1 MSSFE
6 LNIKIPTDFFNAF
19 IAASKSRT
27 ETTVH
32 NPNEVGFNPPRASH
46 INDDFFRASG
56 FDKAANQAPERRS
69 SFTNNFRNEGLAR
82 LCLCSAEHGRNG
94 GGSISFDN
102 LKNPSG
108 WNVRRSRASRQKT
121 SPSES
126 VVQLKNSN
134 SCKHVE
140 KGSRSVIDRCG
151 TFFRNNILKVV
162 LESKNGDEMKDKLPK
177 VLLDATIQSLVDTV
191 LGADSDAELRTY
203 FTNKVI
209 ELLNDSDDDKTGT
222 DSDKQNS
229 EKQDSDKQNSEK
241 QDSKKQNS
249 EKQDSEKQNSEK
261 QDSEKVT
268 EENLQREKSFDYLL
282 KIFGSILQLSEKE
295 KQKNE
300 TVEENKD
307 FTDEELSAI
316 AKEVDQKVTADTPS
330 DIPANDDQKESYVN
344 IFGKLL
350 SDNLGKIDKME
361 DKEKANPVD
370 IFQTLLCDNL
380 QKLGTKEG
388 VEIGK
393 PGSPFNILL
402 TAFAGDKSEDVN
414 AKSESNSFADV
425 LGGLINLAEGKQEA
439 DPVSLFSKLF
449 STMHSKKPKDVEDKA
464 ESKPEVVVE
473 DADDQLVD
481 AADE

>member
-19 IAASKSRT
+19 VAASKSRT

-32 NPNEVGFNPPRASH
+32 
-46 INDDFFRASG
+46 
-56 FDKAANQAPERRS
+56 KAANQAPERRS
-69 SFTNNFRNEGLAR
+69 SFTNNFRNEGLTP
-82 LCLCSAEHGRNG
+82 LCLWRAEHGRNG
-94 GGSISFDN
+94 RGSISFDN
-102 LKNPSG
+102 LENPRG

-126 VVQLKNSN
+126 V
-134 SCKHVE
+134 E
-140 KGSRSVIDRCG
+140 KGALSVIDRCG

-162 LESKNGDEMKDKLPK
+162 VESKNVDEMKDKLPK
-177 VLLDATIQSLVDTV
+177 VLLDATILLLVDTV
-191 LGADSDAELRTY
+191 LGADSDAGLRTY

-209 ELLNDSDDDKTGT
+209 ELLNDS
-222 DSDKQNS
+222 
-229 EKQDSDKQNSEK
+229 
-241 QDSKKQNS
+241 KKQNS
-249 EKQDSEKQNSEK
+249 ERQDSEKQNSERQDSEK
-261 QDSEKVT
+261 QNSEREDSEKVT
-268 EENLQREKSFDYLL
+268 EENLQRENSFDSLF
-282 KIFGSILQLSEKE
+282 KIFGSILQLSENE
-295 KQKNE
+295 QQKNE

-316 AKEVDQKVTADTPS
+316 AKEVDQKVSVDTPANPDQADTV
-330 DIPANDDQKESYVN
+330 QKESFVN

-370 IFQTLLCDNL
+370 IFQTLLDDNL
-380 QKLGTKEG
+380 QKLEG
-388 VEIGK
+388 VELGK
-393 PGSPFNILL
+393 SGSPFNILL

-449 STMHSKKPKDVEDKA
+449 STMYSKKPKDVEDKA

>member
-19 IAASKSRT
+19 VAASKSRT

-32 NPNEVGFNPPRASH
+32 
-46 INDDFFRASG
+46 
-56 FDKAANQAPERRS
+56 KAANQAPEYRELRS
-69 SFTNNFRNEGLAR
+69 SFTNNSRNEGLTP
-82 LCLCSAEHGRNG
+82 LCLWSAEHGRNG
-94 GGSISFDN
+94 RGSISFDN
-102 LKNPSG
+102 LENPSG
-108 WNVRRSRASRQKT
+108 GNVRRSKASRQKT

-126 VVQLKNSN
+126 V
-134 SCKHVE
+134 E
-140 KGSRSVIDRCG
+140 KGSLSVIDRCG

-191 LGADSDAELRTY
+191 LGAESDAELRTY

-229 EKQDSDKQNSEK
+229 EKQDSK
-241 QDSKKQNS
+241 
-249 EKQDSEKQNSEK
+249 
-261 QDSEKVT
+261 KVT

-295 KQKNE
+295 QQKNE

-330 DIPANDDQKESYVN
+330 DIPANADQTDTVQKESYVN

-393 PGSPFNILL
+393 SGSPFNILL

-449 STMHSKKPKDVEDKA
+449 STMHSKKPKDVEGKLEDKA